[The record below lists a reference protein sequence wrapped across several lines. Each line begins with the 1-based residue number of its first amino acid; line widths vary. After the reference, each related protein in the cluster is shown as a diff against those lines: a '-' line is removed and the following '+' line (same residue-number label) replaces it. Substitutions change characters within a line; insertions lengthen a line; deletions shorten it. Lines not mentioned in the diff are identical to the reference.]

1 MTTLPET
8 KIAHENPPFW
18 WCLHGKIG
26 VFMGYV
32 SFREGKHY
40 DPLDKDVFS
49 GLISWAERRGIWG
62 LPLNSHDFPG
72 LTPWSKYMANRPQK
86 VG

>member
-1 MTTLPET
+1 M
-8 KIAHENPPFW
+8 KIHHRDVIYMERLGFPW
-18 WCLHGKIG
+18 R
-26 VFMGYV
+26 YV

-49 GLISWAERRGIWG
+49 GLISWAKTWHLGV
-62 LPLNSHDFPG
+62 PLNSHDFPG